1 MYVSGILDRM
11 RRDSARNRRAL
22 LDAARRV
29 FEAQGI
35 DAPLEDVAEAAGL
48 SRTSLHRQFSS
59 RAELLAEIWAGDV
72 EETEADAAR
81 FAGYP
86 DAFVRLF
93 DATMTQQIDRRR
105 IHPDAAQI
113 ESPEIVA
120 LAARFV
126 AAVERTIEV
135 SRRAGVLRRDL
146 TDAAGVRTLG
156 MAIMAVW
163 TPADRDERV
172 RVAAEVR
179 DVLLRGVLDPASASL
194 AEPEA
199 PRAHGHPA

>member
-1 MYVSGILDRM
+1 M

-22 LDAARRV
+22 IDAARRV
-29 FEAQGI
+29 FEAGGI
-35 DAPLEDVAEAAGL
+35 DAPLEDVADAAGL
-48 SRTSLHRQFSS
+48 SRTSLHRHFSS

-72 EETEADAAR
+72 AETEADAAR
-81 FAGYP
+81 FAEHP

-113 ESPEIVA
+113 ESPGIVA

-126 AAVERTIEV
+126 AAVESTVEV
-135 SRRAGVLRRDL
+135 SRRAGVLRSDL

-163 TPADRDERV
+163 APADRAERV

-179 DVLLRGVLDPASASL
+179 DVLLRGVLSPAGMPL
-194 AEPEA
+194 AETSA
-199 PRAHGHPA
+199 AGSAHDRPL

>member
-1 MYVSGILDRM
+1 M
-11 RRDSARNRRAL
+11 RRDTQRNRRAL

-29 FEAQGI
+29 FETDGL
-35 DAPLEDVAEAAGL
+35 DAPLEVVAEAAGL
-48 SRTSLHRQFSS
+48 SRTSLHRHFAS
-59 RAELLAEIWAGDV
+59 RADLLAEIWADDV
-72 EETEADAAR
+72 AETEADAAR
-81 FAGYP
+81 FAEHP

-93 DATMTQQIDRRR
+93 DATIAQQIDRRS

-113 ESPEIVA
+113 ESPGIVA

-126 AAVERTIEV
+126 AAVESTIAV
-135 SRRAGVLRRDL
+135 SRAAGVLRADL
-146 TDAAGVRTLG
+146 SDSAAVRALG

-179 DVLLRGVLDPASASL
+179 DVLLRGMLDPVWSARG
-194 AEPEA
+194 A
-199 PRAHGHPA
+199 